1 MRYYFILSILVI
13 GHALKAQS
21 ELTFGF
27 LPEISVSHRWAEK
40 WRVSGQLESMQ
51 QSFMNRNQERLEGYE
66 YIRTDA
72 TSLLTYQLSPN
83 WGIGLGGLARFE
95 NGDFV
100 FRSIQ
105 QVTFNKRSTSLRF
118 GHRLRTDQTFEPQS
132 DIRLRLRYRFSL
144 EIPLQGQT
152 LNNGEFYTLWSA
164 EQIGIYQTR
173 ELDWEQ
179 RLSGVLGYYINSN
192 HKVEFGLDYRL
203 DKFLDNPGRHRVWT
217 MLNYYLNL

>member
-1 MRYYFILSILVI
+1 MRHLFFITFIVLTNLSK
-13 GHALKAQS
+13 GQS
-21 ELTFGF
+21 EFTYGF
-27 LPEISVSHRWAEK
+27 LPEISITHRWAEK
-40 WRVSGQLESMQ
+40 WRLGTQIESMQ
-51 QSFMNRNQERLEGYE
+51 QTFVYQNQEKQAGYE
-66 YIRTDA
+66 YIRTDI
-72 TSLLTYQLSPN
+72 TPLLSYQLSPN
-83 WGIGLGGLARFE
+83 WGIGVGALTRFE
-95 NGDFV
+95 NKEFV

-152 LNNGEFYTLWSA
+152 LNNAEFYTLWSA

-179 RLSGVLGYYINSN
+179 RLSGVLGYYFNGH
-192 HKVEFGLDYRL
+192 HKIEFGLDYRL